1 VKCDGARL
9 ALSAMVDGDED
20 DSGGSAAPPIEAL
33 RAHVSGCGDCAD
45 FEDTLLGLRTQL
57 RFEAVDAAPDV
68 VDAVVRRVRALPTP
82 PPVPIE
88 KRLRG
93 GTGRERFLWATTAL
107 WAGRGAIS
115 AAAAVGFLAGVAFVG
130 LGDGGTAPAAA
141 DLPER
146 LATAQTAVRSLTA
159 DIEVVEYGRPDRDGA
174 RQFAGRLVYGGPED
188 LHLTL
193 TETSR
198 SRERARGAGAPGDGD
213 VQLSVDGDQWLLDSV
228 RGCMPAPGRAACP
241 DGAAR
246 VVRAVTGRAPFS
258 EAAPVPLE
266 LVAPVESFALAPD
279 PPSLGERDIADRRAI
294 GVRATAAQVARF
306 LEQLSPA
313 GDLRAVHPTDPV
325 EMWLD
330 RDDLVPLALDL
341 YAAEG
346 PERERWAATQ
356 GYDDEPGEQVLTFA
370 AAEVQLNADAE
381 ADIAASAELAAEA
394 EAARDDQAAV
404 VAGDDGDRSN
414 DDDAADRTV
423 DGALLAAGGDEA
435 ASPSAGTPQQHRT
448 DEGFI
453 PGDAPLV
460 PEPAGRPA
468 GYSPA
473 RAGVTRVP
481 GGPTVQVRTWTDGR
495 AWLKVEA
502 TDEWRADHLF
512 GSLGAAVR
520 TVDLDGAGR
529 GYLSAD
535 GRRVAVHTDGLDV
548 VLTGSLPTDDLV
560 DLTAGLGLHGV
571 ATPDGW
577 REASAT
583 TLSRAAG
590 QVPHLLSVAADGL
603 DGFGLPAVRLVPDDT
618 VTQVFAGPGD
628 RGFVLTQRATP
639 DLAPPADDTL
649 GVEVRGHP
657 GRYSAE
663 QSLLEWSEGGS
674 ALSLTSPT
682 LSLPELLDIAATLQ
696 PTPT

>member
-1 VKCDGARL
+1 VRCDDARR
-9 ALSAMVDGDED
+9 ALSAAIDGDD
-20 DSGGSAAPPIEAL
+20 AGSPPAAVDAM
-33 RAHVSGCGDCAD
+33 RAHVSGCGACAD

-57 RFEAVDAAPDV
+57 RVEAVDAAPDV

-88 KRLRG
+88 RRRG
-93 GTGRERFLWATTAL
+93 EGTRERYLWATTAL

-115 AAAAVGFLAGVAFVG
+115 AAAAVGFLAGATFVG
-130 LGDGGTAPAAA
+130 LGGDGTAPAAA
-141 DLPER
+141 DLPAR
-146 LATAQTAVRSLTA
+146 LATAQTAVQSLTA
-159 DIEVVEYGRPDRDGA
+159 DIEVVEFGRPDRDGT

-188 LHLTL
+188 LRLTL

-198 SRERARGAGAPGDGD
+198 SRDRARGGGAPGDGD
-213 VQLSVDGDQWLLDSV
+213 VQLRVDGDRWLLDSV

-246 VVRAVTGRAPFS
+246 VVQAVTGRAPFS

-266 LVAPVESFALAPD
+266 LVAPVESFAFAPD
-279 PPSLGERDIADRRAI
+279 PPSLGERDIAGHRAV
-294 GVRATAAQVARF
+294 GVRATAAQLARF

-330 RDDLVPLALDL
+330 RDDLVPLALDV

-356 GYDDEPGEQVLTFA
+356 GYDDRPGEPVLSFA
-370 AAEVQLNADAE
+370 ADEVQVNAGADVDADAG
-381 ADIAASAELAAEA
+381 ADDADGDVDPDVGVDADADTGAGPEASAD
-394 EAARDDQAAV
+394 RDGV
-404 VAGDDGDRSN
+404 
-414 DDDAADRTV
+414 T
-423 DGALLAAGGDEA
+423 LL
-435 ASPSAGTPQQHRT
+435 STGTPEQHET
-448 DEGFI
+448 DEGFVA
-453 PGDAPLV
+453 GDATLV
-460 PEPAGRPA
+460 PVPAGLPA
-468 GYSPA
+468 GFSPTRSGTI
-473 RAGVTRVP
+473 RAP
-481 GGPTVQVRTWTDGR
+481 GGPTVEVQAWTDGR
-495 AWLKVEA
+495 AWVKVEA
-502 TDEWRADHLF
+502 TAEWRAEHLF
-512 GSLGAAVR
+512 GGLGAAVR
-520 TVDLDGAGR
+520 TVDLGDAGR

-548 VLTGSLPTDDLV
+548 VLTGSLPTDELV
-560 DLTAGLGLHGV
+560 DLAAGLGVHGI

-583 TLSRAAG
+583 TLTRAAG
-590 QVPHLLSVAADGL
+590 RVPHLLSAATDGV
-603 DGFGLPAVRLVPDDT
+603 DGFGRPAVRLVPDDT

-639 DLAPPADDTL
+639 DLPPPADDTL
-649 GVEVRGHP
+649 GVEVRGHA

-674 ALSLTSPT
+674 ALSLTSAT
-682 LSLPELLDIAATLQ
+682 LTLPELLDIAATLQ
-696 PTPT
+696 RTPT